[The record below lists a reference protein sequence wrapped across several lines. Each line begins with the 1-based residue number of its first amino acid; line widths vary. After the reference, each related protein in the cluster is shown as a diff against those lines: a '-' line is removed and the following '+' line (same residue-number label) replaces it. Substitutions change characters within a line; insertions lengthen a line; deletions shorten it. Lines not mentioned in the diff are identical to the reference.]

1 MNKSRVLKTGNLIE
15 FAEDR
20 LIAKVKRGDIYSY
33 SILDIIDNAVKVRKY
48 LDKNK
53 KLSLPKMTKK
63 EIRKKANI
71 NRMNYYFK
79 YGK

>member
-15 FAEDR
+15 FAENR
-20 LIAKVKRGDIYSY
+20 LIAKVKRGEIYSY

-53 KLSLPKMTKK
+53 KLTIPKMTKK
-63 EIRKKANI
+63 EVLKKATI
-71 NRMNYYFK
+71 NRMNYYYK
-79 YGK
+79 TGN

>member
-15 FAEDR
+15 FAENR
-20 LIAKVKRGDIYSY
+20 LIAKVKRGEIHSY

-53 KLSLPKMTKK
+53 KLTIPKMTKK
-63 EIRKKANI
+63 EVLKKATI
-71 NRMNYYFK
+71 NRMNYYYK
-79 YGK
+79 TGN